1 MQELSNV
8 LYNKLARLKITA
20 INDLANGQ
28 FVISGDLYDTGSNKW
43 CSYYLNKSKRSQ
55 ICEIQSYLM
64 SDSERIVEGV
74 FKPFELPSD
83 CETRAFRSIVTW
95 NNPESQLVIKLIR
108 NRFLVKEK
116 KNKVKTFN

>member
-1 MQELSNV
+1 MQGLYNL

-20 INDLANGQ
+20 IDDLANGQ
-28 FVISGDLYDTGSNKW
+28 FVISGDLYDVGSSKW
-43 CSYYLNKSKRSQ
+43 CSYYLNQSKRSQ
-55 ICEIQSYLM
+55 ICEIQSDLM

-95 NNPESQLVIKLIR
+95 NEPESQLVIELLL
-108 NRFLVKEK
+108 N
-116 KNKVKTFN
+116 